1 MNRER
6 ETWGS
11 RIGFVLAAAGSAVGL
26 GNIWRFPYITGQN
39 GGGAFLL
46 IYIFFTFVVGVS
58 IMTAEFILGRNSK
71 LSSVGA
77 FKTKNRSW
85 TFVGALSVLAP
96 FLIMGY
102 YPVIGGWSLAY
113 TVKSVTGLLSSADID
128 ASFVNLITG
137 TWEPLIWML
146 IYLSFNVFVILRG
159 VTKGIELAS
168 LILMPTLFIL
178 LLIIIV
184 KGLTLPGAS
193 EGLKFLLK
201 PDFSQV
207 KPSTFLVALGQA
219 FFSLSLAMGVMTT
232 YASYLGKEESL
243 PQNAF
248 IISTL
253 DFTVALMAGLALFPA
268 LFAFGMEPG
277 QGPGLVF
284 MVVPKIFAAMGG
296 VGPIFSF
303 MFFAALMVAALTS
316 SMSLLEVVVSFLMDE
331 KGMERKKAT
340 YLSAGAMSIICIFAS
355 LSQGPMANYTL
366 FGVGTLD
373 FLDLVTDKIFLAIGG
388 AFISIFVGWKLDKD
402 MLYKEFTN
410 NGKSSVGLFPVWYN
424 LIKYVIP
431 VMVTIVAI
439 SGVLSIE
446 QTGVMVTGLVVIAL
460 LALFSKKI

>member
-26 GNIWRFPYITGQN
+26 GNIWRFPYITGEN

-77 FKTKNRSW
+77 FKSKNRSW

-113 TVKSVTGLLSSADID
+113 TVKSLTGLLASPDIEGT
-128 ASFVNLITG
+128 FVNLITG

-146 IYLSFNVFVILRG
+146 IYLSFNVFIILRG
-159 VTKGIELAS
+159 VTKGIEKAS
-168 LILMPTLFIL
+168 VILMPTLFVL

-207 KPSTFLVALGQA
+207 RPSSFLVALGQA

-243 PQNAF
+243 PQNAL
-248 IISTL
+248 IISTM

-268 LFAFGMEPG
+268 LFAFGMEPS

-303 MFFAALMVAALTS
+303 IFFAALMVAALTS
-316 SMSLLEVVVSFLMDE
+316 SMSLLEVVVSYLMDE
-331 KGMERKKAT
+331 RGMERRKAT
-340 YLSAGAMSIICIFAS
+340 LLSAGAMSVVCIFAS
-355 LSQGPMANYTL
+355 LSQGPMANFTI

-373 FLDLVTDKIFLAIGG
+373 FLDLVTDKIFLAVGG
-388 AFISIFVGWKLDKD
+388 LFISIFVGWKLDKE
-402 MLYKEFTN
+402 MLFNEFTN
-410 NGKSSVGLFPVWYN
+410 HGKSAVGIFPLWYN

-431 VMVTIVAI
+431 VMVTAVAV
-439 SGVLSIE
+439 SGILSIK
-446 QTGVMVTGLVVIAL
+446 QTGVMLTGVAIIAL
-460 LALFSKKI
+460 LAIFSKKL

>member
-6 ETWGS
+6 ENWGS

-77 FKTKNRSW
+77 FKTRDRSW

-113 TVKSVTGLLSSADID
+113 TVKSVTGLLASSDIEGT
-128 ASFVNLITG
+128 FVNLITG
-137 TWEPLIWML
+137 TWEPIIWML

-159 VTKGIELAS
+159 VTKGIEKAS
-168 LILMPTLFIL
+168 VILMPTLFVL

-184 KGLTLPGAS
+184 KGLTLPGAT

-243 PQNAF
+243 PQNAL
-248 IISTL
+248 IISGL

-268 LFAFGMEPG
+268 LFA
-277 QGPGLVF
+277 
-284 MVVPKIFAAMGG
+284 
-296 VGPIFSF
+296 
-303 MFFAALMVAALTS
+303 
-316 SMSLLEVVVSFLMDE
+316 
-331 KGMERKKAT
+331 
-340 YLSAGAMSIICIFAS
+340 
-355 LSQGPMANYTL
+355 
-366 FGVGTLD
+366 
-373 FLDLVTDKIFLAIGG
+373 
-388 AFISIFVGWKLDKD
+388 
-402 MLYKEFTN
+402 
-410 NGKSSVGLFPVWYN
+410 
-424 LIKYVIP
+424 
-431 VMVTIVAI
+431 
-439 SGVLSIE
+439 
-446 QTGVMVTGLVVIAL
+446 
-460 LALFSKKI
+460 

>member
-1 MNRER
+1 MKKER
-6 ETWGS
+6 ESWGS
-11 RIGFVLAAAGSAVGL
+11 RVGFVLAAAGSAIGL

-58 IMTAEFILGRNSK
+58 LMTSEFILGRNSK

-77 FKTKNRSW
+77 FKSKNRNW
-85 TFVGALSVLAP
+85 TFVGALSVLSP

-113 TVKSVTGLLSSADID
+113 MVKSLTGLLKSPDMTD
-128 ASFVNLITG
+128 TFVGLITG

-159 VTKGIELAS
+159 VTKGIEKAS
-168 LILMPTLFIL
+168 LVLMPTLFVL
-178 LLIIIV
+178 MLVIIV
-184 KGLTLPGAS
+184 KSNSLPGSA

-207 KPSTFLVALGQA
+207 KPSSFLVALGQA

-243 PQNAF
+243 PQNAL
-248 IISTL
+248 IISTM
-253 DFTVALMAGLALFPA
+253 DFSVALMAGLALFPA
-268 LFAFGMEPG
+268 LFAFGLEPT

-284 MVVPKIFAAMGG
+284 MVVPRVFAAMGA

-331 KGMERKKAT
+331 RGMERKKAT
-340 YLSAGAMSIICIFAS
+340 LLASSVMFIMCIMAS
-355 LSQGPMANYTL
+355 LSQGPLANLTL

-388 AFISIFVGWKLDKD
+388 ALICVFVGWKLDKN
-402 MLYKEFTN
+402 MLYDEFTN
-410 NGKSSVGLFPVWYN
+410 HGKTAVGFFPIWYN
-424 LIKYVIP
+424 LVKYVLPLVIA
-431 VMVTIVAI
+431 VVAVA
-439 SGVLSIE
+439 GVLSIK
-446 QTGVMVTGLVVIAL
+446 QTGVMVTGLAIIVL
-460 LALFSKKI
+460 LAVFSKKI